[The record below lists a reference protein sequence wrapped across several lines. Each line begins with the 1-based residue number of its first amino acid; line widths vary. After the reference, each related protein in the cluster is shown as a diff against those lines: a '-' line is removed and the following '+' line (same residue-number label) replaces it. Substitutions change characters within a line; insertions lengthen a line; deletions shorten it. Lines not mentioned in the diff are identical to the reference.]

1 MRNKFYSGL
10 CMLWFALLS
19 SNFVQAQQQKVC
31 ASRLTAVSVFMNQA
45 QVQREGKVNLD
56 EGLNVLVFEK
66 ISPFLLEGSIEVN
79 ASEGVE
85 IVAVGTQNDYMA
97 ATEKPQAILLLEDSL
112 QTLMEHLAE
121 IKADKDALEWQK
133 ELLLANKSIGGSN
146 QGVKAEELEDVLA
159 IYQHKFQ
166 DFKVEHIRL
175 NRLEKLYTEEK
186 EKVEQQL
193 SEYQEGSLAMT
204 NQIVLQVRSSKA
216 LPDAHIVVKYLVSG
230 VSWKPFYDIRV
241 KDTQL
246 PMQFV
251 LKANIMQSTGENW
264 ANVKMK
270 LTTADPLN
278 GGLKPVLNPV
288 HLSFIQLQT
297 RDAMRAKSNF
307 KVPGRPAMAYQ
318 DNEMAGTAEA
328 YSAPTQSMLNLEF
341 EVPGLSNIPSDNKF
355 HLVELNKFNVAAIYG
370 HASVPKLSSD
380 VFVTAKVQTNDLISQ
395 LSGEANIY
403 LNGTYTGK
411 TYLSAQADDTL
422 TITLGKDRRVI
433 VKREKVKEMCS
444 KSLFGSNKKDASTIE
459 LTLTNSSNEA
469 IELIVEDQIPLSS
482 NQDILVKLVD
492 QGTATYVAETGI
504 LTWKITLAPKQNTK
518 LRFSFE
524 VSYPSQQHISPY

>member
-1 MRNKFYSGL
+1 MRNKYYSGL
-10 CMLWFALLS
+10 CMLWFALFY
-19 SNFVQAQQQKVC
+19 SNFIQAQQQKVC

-45 QVQREGKVNLD
+45 QVQREGKVNLE

-85 IVAVGTQNDYMA
+85 IVTVGTQNDYMA

-112 QTLMEHLAE
+112 QALNEHLAE

-133 ELLLANKSIGGSN
+133 ELLIANKSIGGSN

-166 DFKVEHIRL
+166 EFKNENIRL
-175 NRLEKLYTEEK
+175 NRLHKIYTAEK

-193 SEYQEGSLAMT
+193 NEFKEGSLAMT
-204 NQIVLQVRSSKA
+204 NQIVLQVRCNKA
-216 LPDAHIVVKYLVSG
+216 LQDAHVDVKYLVSG

-246 PMQFV
+246 PMQFI
-251 LKANIMQSTGENW
+251 LKANITQSTGENW

-278 GGLKPVLNPV
+278 GGIKPVLNPI
-288 HLSFIQLQT
+288 HLSFVQLQ
-297 RDAMRAKSNF
+297 RMEAMRAKSNF
-307 KVPGRPAMAYQ
+307 KAPGRPAAAYQ
-318 DNEMAGTAEA
+318 DSEMGASIEG
-328 YSAPTQSMLNLEF
+328 YSEPTQTMLNLEF

-355 HLVELNKFNVAAIYG
+355 HLVELNKFSVPAIYG
-370 HASVPKLSSD
+370 HAAVPKLSSE

-411 TYLSAQADDTL
+411 TYLSAQSDDTL
-422 TITLGKDRRVI
+422 TITLGKDRRII

-469 IELIVEDQIPLSS
+469 IELIVEDQIPLTS
-482 NQDILVKLVD
+482 NQEILVKMVD
-492 QGTATYVAETGI
+492 QGLATYAAESGM

-524 VSYPSQQHISPY
+524 VSYPSQQHISTY